1 MTWQDIEAIVN
12 IADDYANEIVINE
25 KDWPGRKEYYQ
36 EILKR
41 YVEWKEQKQS
51 KRYGK

>member
-12 IADDYANEIVINE
+12 ITDDYTNEIVISE
-25 KDWPGRKEYYQ
+25 KDWPGREEYYH

-41 YVEWKEQKQS
+41 YEEWKEQKQS
-51 KRYGK
+51 KS